1 MGLTNAAQED
11 ALFQDRAQY
20 AKNRYRNVPH
30 FHRIKVDVVLLGVAD
45 ATIIW
50 RTMQFIVMK
59 TMDGAGPQVITNMLN
74 LVTCMTGNLSRVKV
88 MKIDLNRLYRYKS
101 IY

>member
-1 MGLTNAAQED
+1 M
-11 ALFQDRAQY
+11 
-20 AKNRYRNVPH
+20 
-30 FHRIKVDVVLLGVAD
+30 VLLGVAD

-88 MKIDLNRLYRYKS
+88 RIDEFLLFL
-101 IY
+101 